1 MYDCSALI
9 CLMVLG
15 TLTMDFTMLASKW
28 FTAAT
33 TKCPLSL
40 QSITRL
46 LTYLLVVI
54 LAWVLGR
61 LVWSI
66 IEPSPVVARWQP
78 LAVTVNTSQQQLPV
92 NELLSLNL
100 FGRYQENSAPILT
113 KPVKQDAPQTQLRLT
128 LVGVVANSTPSKAL
142 AVVTNNGKQNTYG
155 INEVIDNTRATLIA
169 VYNDRVIIRNNGR
182 DETLML
188 EGLKFTKPSVTAAES
203 QRNTVQ
209 ANSNTAEL
217 AKIKQEILSEPQTLF
232 SYIRLS
238 QVKKDGQIEGYRV
251 NPGKNRILFDQVGLK
266 ANDLAVSI
274 NGNSLTNPAIMAK
287 LWGELSSATDFT
299 LTVERDG
306 QLHDIHIEL
315 Q

>member
-66 IEPSPVVARWQP
+66 IEQSPVVARWQP
-78 LAVTVNTSQQQLPV
+78 SAITVNTSQQQLPV

-155 INEVIDNTRATLIA
+155 INEVIDKTRATLIA

-188 EGLKFTKPSVTAAES
+188 EGLKFTKPSVTAGES

-209 ANSNTAEL
+209 TNSNTAEL

>member
-66 IEPSPVVARWQP
+66 IEQSPVVARWQP
-78 LAVTVNTSQQQLPV
+78 SAITVNTSQQQLPV

-209 ANSNTAEL
+209 TNSNTAEL

>member
-15 TLTMDFTMLASKW
+15 ILTMDFTMLASKW
-28 FTAAT
+28 FAIAA

-40 QSITRL
+40 QSVTRI
-46 LTYLLVVI
+46 LTCFFVVI
-54 LAWVLGR
+54 LAWVVGR

-66 IEPSPVVARWQP
+66 VEPTPAVARWQP
-78 LAVTVNTSQQQLPV
+78 LAVTVNTSQPQLPV

-209 ANSNTAEL
+209 TNSNTAEL

-299 LTVERDG
+299 LTVERNG

>member
-1 MYDCSALI
+1 M
-9 CLMVLG
+9 
-15 TLTMDFTMLASKW
+15 FASKW
-28 FTAAT
+28 FAVAAT
-33 TKCPLSL
+33 KRPLSL
-40 QSITRL
+40 QSVTRI
-46 LTYLLVVI
+46 LTCLLVVI
-54 LAWVLGR
+54 FAWVAGR

-66 IEPSPVVARWQP
+66 VEPAPAVARWQP
-78 LAVTVNTSQQQLPV
+78 LIVSVNTSQQQLPV
-92 NELLSLNL
+92 NEILSLNL
-100 FGRYQENSAPILT
+100 FGRYQANAAPVAV

-128 LVGVVANSTPSKAL
+128 LVGVVASSTPSKAL

-188 EGLKFTKPSVTAAES
+188 EGLKFTKPSAAPVSS
-203 QRNTVQ
+203 QRNTSPS
-209 ANSNTAEL
+209 NSNAAEL

-274 NGNSLTNPAIMAK
+274 NGNSLTDPAIMAK
-287 LWGELSSATDFT
+287 LWGELSSASDFT

>member
-1 MYDCSALI
+1 MG
-9 CLMVLG
+9 LG
-15 TLTMDFTMLASKW
+15 ILTMDFTMFASKW
-28 FTAAT
+28 FAAAAT
-33 TKCPLSL
+33 KRPLSL
-40 QSITRL
+40 QSVTRI
-46 LTYLLVVI
+46 LTCLLVVI
-54 LAWVLGR
+54 FAWVAGR

-66 IEPSPVVARWQP
+66 VEPAPAVARWQP
-78 LAVTVNTSQQQLPV
+78 LIVSVNTSQQQLPV
-92 NELLSLNL
+92 NEILSLNL
-100 FGRYQENSAPILT
+100 FGRYQANAAPVAV

-128 LVGVVANSTPSKAL
+128 LVGVVASSTPSKAL

-188 EGLKFTKPSVTAAES
+188 EGLKFTKPSAAPVSS
-203 QRNTVQ
+203 QRNTSP
-209 ANSNTAEL
+209 SNGNAAEL

-274 NGNSLTNPAIMAK
+274 NGNSLTDPAIMAK
-287 LWGELSSATDFT
+287 LWGELSSASDFT

>member
-209 ANSNTAEL
+209 TNSNTAEL

-274 NGNSLTNPAIMAK
+274 NGNSLTDPAIMAK

>member
-1 MYDCSALI
+1 MG
-9 CLMVLG
+9 LG
-15 TLTMDFTMLASKW
+15 ILTMDFTMFASKW
-28 FTAAT
+28 FAAAAT
-33 TKCPLSL
+33 KRPLSL
-40 QSITRL
+40 QSVTRI
-46 LTYLLVVI
+46 LTCLLVVI
-54 LAWVLGR
+54 FAWVAGR

-66 IEPSPVVARWQP
+66 VEPAPAVARWQP
-78 LAVTVNTSQQQLPV
+78 LIVSVNTSQQQLPV
-92 NELLSLNL
+92 NEILSLNL
-100 FGRYQENSAPILT
+100 FGRYQANAAPVAV

-128 LVGVVANSTPSKAL
+128 LVGVVASSTPSKAL

-188 EGLKFTKPSVTAAES
+188 EGLKFTKPSVAPVSS
-203 QRNTVQ
+203 QRNTSPS
-209 ANSNTAEL
+209 NSNAAEL

-274 NGNSLTNPAIMAK
+274 NGNSLTDPAIMAK
-287 LWGELSSATDFT
+287 LWGELSSASDFT

>member
-1 MYDCSALI
+1 
-9 CLMVLG
+9 MVVG
-15 TLTMDFTMLASKW
+15 ILTMDFTMSVSKW
-28 FTAAT
+28 FAVAAT
-33 TKCPLSL
+33 KRPLSL
-40 QSITRL
+40 QSVTRL
-46 LTYLLVVI
+46 LTGLLVVI
-54 LAWVLGR
+54 FAWVGGR

-66 IEPSPVVARWQP
+66 VEPAPVVARWQP
-78 LAVTVNTSQQQLPV
+78 LTVSVNTSQQQLPV
-92 NELLSLNL
+92 NEILSLNL
-100 FGRYQENSAPILT
+100 FGRYQANAAPVAA
-113 KPVKQDAPQTQLRLT
+113 KPVQQDAPQTQLRLT
-128 LVGVVANSTPSKAL
+128 LVGVVASSTPSRAL

-155 INEVIDNTRATLIA
+155 VNEVIDNTRATLIA

-188 EGLKFTKPSVTAAES
+188 EGLKFTKPSATVTTS
-203 QRNTVQ
+203 QRKTLQ
-209 ANSNTAEL
+209 SNGNAAEL

-274 NGNSLTNPAIMAK
+274 NGNSLTDPAIMAK

>member
-1 MYDCSALI
+1 
-9 CLMVLG
+9 MVVG
-15 TLTMDFTMLASKW
+15 ILTMDFTMLASKW

-40 QSITRL
+40 QSVTRL

-66 IEPSPVVARWQP
+66 IEQSPVVARWQP
-78 LAVTVNTSQQQLPV
+78 SAITVNTSQQQLPV

-155 INEVIDNTRATLIA
+155 INEVIDNTRAALS
-169 VYNDRVIIRNNGR
+169 
-182 DETLML
+182 
-188 EGLKFTKPSVTAAES
+188 GL
-203 QRNTVQ
+203 
-209 ANSNTAEL
+209 
-217 AKIKQEILSEPQTLF
+217 
-232 SYIRLS
+232 
-238 QVKKDGQIEGYRV
+238 
-251 NPGKNRILFDQVGLK
+251 
-266 ANDLAVSI
+266 
-274 NGNSLTNPAIMAK
+274 
-287 LWGELSSATDFT
+287 
-299 LTVERDG
+299 
-306 QLHDIHIEL
+306 
-315 Q
+315 

>member
-1 MYDCSALI
+1 MLMCCCTALI
-9 CLMVLG
+9 YLIVHGILR
-15 TLTMDFTMLASKW
+15 MDFTMLASKW
-28 FTAAT
+28 FAAVA
-33 TKCPLSL
+33 TKRPLSL
-40 QSITRL
+40 QSVTRI
-46 LTYLLVVI
+46 LTCILVVVF
-54 LAWVLGR
+54 AWIAGR

-66 IEPSPVVARWQP
+66 IEPSPTAARWQP
-78 LAVTVNTSQQQLPV
+78 MTVTVNTSQQQLPV
-92 NELLSLNL
+92 NELLDLHL
-100 FGRYQENSAPILT
+100 FGRYQANAT
-113 KPVKQDAPQTQLRLT
+113 AVVKPVKQDAPQTQLRLT
-128 LVGVVANSTPSKAL
+128 LVGVVASSTPSKAL

-155 INEVIDNTRATLIA
+155 INEVIDNTRASLIA

-188 EGLKFTKPSVTAAES
+188 EGLKFTKSAVVSATPASKSSSGNA
-203 QRNTVQ
+203 
-209 ANSNTAEL
+209 AEL

-232 SYIRLS
+232 TYIRLS

-251 NPGKNRILFDQVGLK
+251 NPGKNRLLFDQVGLK

-274 NGNSLTNPAIMAK
+274 NGNSLTKPAVMAK

>member
-217 AKIKQEILSEPQTLF
+217 AKIKQEILSDPQTLF

>member
-209 ANSNTAEL
+209 TNSNTAEL

-251 NPGKNRILFDQVGLK
+251 NPGKNRLLFDQVGLK

-274 NGNSLTNPAIMAK
+274 NGNSLTDPAIMAK

>member
-1 MYDCSALI
+1 MI
-9 CLMVLG
+9 VG
-15 TLTMDFTMLASKW
+15 ILTMDFAMSVSKW
-28 FTAAT
+28 FAVAAT
-33 TKCPLSL
+33 KRPLSL
-40 QSITRL
+40 QSVTRL
-46 LTYLLVVI
+46 LTCLLVVVF
-54 LAWVLGR
+54 AWIAGR
-61 LVWSI
+61 LVWSLV
-66 IEPSPVVARWQP
+66 EPSPAVARWQP
-78 LAVTVNTSQQQLPV
+78 LTVSVNTSQQQLPV

-100 FGRYQENSAPILT
+100 FGRYQANATPVTT

-128 LVGVVANSTPSKAL
+128 LVGVVASSKPSRAL

-209 ANSNTAEL
+209 TNSNTAEL

-306 QLHDIHIEL
+306 QLHDVHIEL

>member
-1 MYDCSALI
+1 
-9 CLMVLG
+9 
-15 TLTMDFTMLASKW
+15 MLASKW

-40 QSITRL
+40 QSVTRL

-54 LAWVLGR
+54 LAWLLGR

-100 FGRYQENSAPILT
+100 FGRYRENSAPILT
-113 KPVKQDAPQTQLRLT
+113 KPVKQDVPQTQLRLT

-274 NGNSLTNPAIMAK
+274 NGNSLTEPAIMAK

-299 LTVERDG
+299 LTVDRDG
-306 QLHDIHIEL
+306 QLHNIHIEL

>member
-1 MYDCSALI
+1 MG
-9 CLMVLG
+9 LG
-15 TLTMDFTMLASKW
+15 ILTMDFTMFASKW
-28 FTAAT
+28 FAVAAT
-33 TKCPLSL
+33 KRPLSL
-40 QSITRL
+40 QSVTRI
-46 LTYLLVVI
+46 LTCLLVVI
-54 LAWVLGR
+54 FAWVAGR

-66 IEPSPVVARWQP
+66 VEPAPAVARWQP
-78 LAVTVNTSQQQLPV
+78 LIVSVNTSQQQLPV
-92 NELLSLNL
+92 NEILSLNL
-100 FGRYQENSAPILT
+100 FGRYQANAAPVAV

-128 LVGVVANSTPSKAL
+128 LVGVVASSTPSKAL

-188 EGLKFTKPSVTAAES
+188 EGLKFTKPSAAPVSS
-203 QRNTVQ
+203 QRNTSPS
-209 ANSNTAEL
+209 NSNAAEL

-274 NGNSLTNPAIMAK
+274 NGNSLTDPAIMAK
-287 LWGELSSATDFT
+287 LWGELSSASDFT

>member
-1 MYDCSALI
+1 M
-9 CLMVLG
+9 
-15 TLTMDFTMLASKW
+15 LTSKW

-40 QSITRL
+40 QSATRI
-46 LTYLLVVI
+46 LTCILVVI
-54 LAWVLGR
+54 LAWVTGR

-66 IEPSPVVARWQP
+66 VEPAPAVARWQP
-78 LAVTVNTSQQQLPV
+78 LVVTVDTAQQQIPV

-100 FGRYQENSAPILT
+100 FGRYQADAVT
-113 KPVKQDAPQTQLRLT
+113 KTAIKQDAPQTQLRLT
-128 LVGVVANSTPSKAL
+128 LVGVVASSTPSKAL

-188 EGLKFTKPSVTAAES
+188 EGLKFIKPSTTDIVAPKK
-203 QRNTVQ
+203 
-209 ANSNTAEL
+209 NSSNSAEL
-217 AKIKQEILSEPQTLF
+217 AKIKQEILSEPQSLF
-232 SYIRLS
+232 RYIRLS
-238 QVKKDGQIEGYRV
+238 LVKKDGQIEGYRV

-266 ANDLAVSI
+266 ANDLAVKI
-274 NGNSLTNPAIMAK
+274 NGNSLIDSTIMTK
-287 LWGELSSATDFT
+287 LWGELSSASDFT
-299 LTVERDG
+299 LTVERNG

>member
-1 MYDCSALI
+1 MI
-9 CLMVLG
+9 VG
-15 TLTMDFTMLASKW
+15 ILTMDFAMSVSKW
-28 FTAAT
+28 FAVAAT
-33 TKCPLSL
+33 KRPLSL
-40 QSITRL
+40 QSVTRL
-46 LTYLLVVI
+46 LTCLLVVVF
-54 LAWVLGR
+54 AWIAGR
-61 LVWSI
+61 LVWSLV
-66 IEPSPVVARWQP
+66 EPSPAVARWQP
-78 LAVTVNTSQQQLPV
+78 LTVSVNTSQQQLPV

-100 FGRYQENSAPILT
+100 FGRYQANATPVTT

-128 LVGVVANSTPSKAL
+128 LVGVVASSTPSRAL

-188 EGLKFTKPSVTAAES
+188 EGLKFTKPSATAVAS
-203 QRNTVQ
+203 QQQGTQ
-209 ANSNTAEL
+209 SNNAAEL

-251 NPGKNRILFDQVGLK
+251 NPGKNRLLFDQVGLK

-274 NGNSLTNPAIMAK
+274 NGNSLTDPAIMAK

>member
-1 MYDCSALI
+1 
-9 CLMVLG
+9 
-15 TLTMDFTMLASKW
+15 MLASKW

-217 AKIKQEILSEPQTLF
+217 AKIKQEILSDPQTLF

>member
-1 MYDCSALI
+1 
-9 CLMVLG
+9 
-15 TLTMDFTMLASKW
+15 MLASKW
-28 FTAAT
+28 FATAA

-40 QSITRL
+40 QSVTRL
-46 LTYLLVVI
+46 LTCILVVI
-54 LAWVLGR
+54 LAWVMGR

-66 IEPSPVVARWQP
+66 IEPAPAVARWQP
-78 LAVTVNTSQQQLPV
+78 LAVTVNTSQQQLPI

-100 FGRYQENSAPILT
+100 FGRYQANAAPISI

-128 LVGVVANSTPSKAL
+128 LVGVVASSTPSKAL

-188 EGLKFTKPSVTAAES
+188 EGLKFTKPSLTAAVPQRHTS
-203 QRNTVQ
+203 QS
-209 ANSNTAEL
+209 NSNTAEL

-274 NGNSLTNPAIMAK
+274 NGRSLTDPAIMAK

>member
-1 MYDCSALI
+1 M
-9 CLMVLG
+9 
-15 TLTMDFTMLASKW
+15 FASKW
-28 FTAAT
+28 FAAAAT
-33 TKCPLSL
+33 KRPLSL
-40 QSITRL
+40 QSVTRI
-46 LTYLLVVI
+46 LTCLLVVI
-54 LAWVLGR
+54 FAWVAGR

-66 IEPSPVVARWQP
+66 VEPAPAVARWQP
-78 LAVTVNTSQQQLPV
+78 LIVSVNTSQQQLPV
-92 NELLSLNL
+92 NEILSLNL
-100 FGRYQENSAPILT
+100 FGRYQANAAPVAV

-128 LVGVVANSTPSKAL
+128 LVGVVASSTPSKAL

-188 EGLKFTKPSVTAAES
+188 EGLKFTKPSAAPVSS
-203 QRNTVQ
+203 QRNTSP
-209 ANSNTAEL
+209 SNGNAAEL

-274 NGNSLTNPAIMAK
+274 NGNSLTDPAIMAK
-287 LWGELSSATDFT
+287 LWGELSSASDFT

>member
-1 MYDCSALI
+1 MG
-9 CLMVLG
+9 LG
-15 TLTMDFTMLASKW
+15 ILTMDFTMFASKW
-28 FTAAT
+28 FAAAAT
-33 TKCPLSL
+33 KRPLSL
-40 QSITRL
+40 QSVTRI
-46 LTYLLVVI
+46 LTCLLVVI
-54 LAWVLGR
+54 FAWVAGR

-66 IEPSPVVARWQP
+66 VEPAPAVARWQP
-78 LAVTVNTSQQQLPV
+78 LIVSVNTSQQQLPV
-92 NELLSLNL
+92 NEILSLNL
-100 FGRYQENSAPILT
+100 FGRYQANAAPVAV

-128 LVGVVANSTPSKAL
+128 LVGVVASSTPSKAL

-188 EGLKFTKPSVTAAES
+188 EGLKFTKPSAAPVSS
-203 QRNTVQ
+203 QRNTSPS
-209 ANSNTAEL
+209 NSNAAEL

-274 NGNSLTNPAIMAK
+274 NGNSLTDPAIMAK
-287 LWGELSSATDFT
+287 LWGELSSASDFT

>member
-1 MYDCSALI
+1 M
-9 CLMVLG
+9 
-15 TLTMDFTMLASKW
+15 FASKW
-28 FTAAT
+28 FAAAAT
-33 TKCPLSL
+33 KRPLSL
-40 QSITRL
+40 QSVTRI
-46 LTYLLVVI
+46 LTCLLVVI
-54 LAWVLGR
+54 FAWVAGR

-66 IEPSPVVARWQP
+66 VEPAPAVARWQP
-78 LAVTVNTSQQQLPV
+78 LIVSVNTSQQQLPV
-92 NELLSLNL
+92 NEILSLNL
-100 FGRYQENSAPILT
+100 FGRYQANAAPVAV

-128 LVGVVANSTPSKAL
+128 LVGVVASSTPSKAL

-188 EGLKFTKPSVTAAES
+188 EGLKFTKPSVAPVSS
-203 QRNTVQ
+203 QRNTSPS
-209 ANSNTAEL
+209 NSNAAEL

-274 NGNSLTNPAIMAK
+274 NGNSLTDPAIMAK
-287 LWGELSSATDFT
+287 LWGELSSASDFT